1 MRPFCLLVSLLL
13 AVPLPAKEI
22 KVAVMPKLVGID
34 YFRAC
39 EKGVREAAAELG
51 VTLEYDGPDSPDVS
65 RQTALIE
72 TWIARRFDVIAVAA
86 VDPDAIAPALR
97 KARQRGI
104 KVVTWDADSA
114 EDSRDFFVNQ
124 ADNDA
129 VAKTLMDTMAKGIGT
144 DGKYLIL
151 TGPLT
156 AHNQNMWMAAM
167 EKYRQATYP
176 DLKNLSE
183 VPKATAEDQALATQV
198 TMDSLK
204 SYPDLQGIFAL
215 TSVALPGAA
224 EGLRKAQASGR
235 IFLTGLSTPN
245 SMRPYIK
252 DGTVKQMVLWNPVD
266 LGYLTVHAGVRL
278 VKEGISGA
286 EFEAGRLGQVKV
298 RGTEI
303 LLGDPKVFD
312 SANIDE
318 FNF

>member
-1 MRPFCLLVSLLL
+1 MRLVCLLASLLL
-13 AVPLPAKEI
+13 ALPLPAKEI

-39 EKGVREAAAELG
+39 EKGVREAAEELG
-51 VTLEYDGPDSPDVS
+51 VSLEYDGPDSPDVS

-114 EDSRDFFVNQ
+114 EESRDFFVNQ

-129 VAKTLMDTMAKGIGT
+129 VAKTLIDIMAKGIGT

-176 DLKNLSE
+176 NLKNLSE

-224 EGLRKAQASGR
+224 EGLRKAQASGKV
-235 IFLTGLSTPN
+235 FLTGLSTW
-245 SMRPYIK
+245 Y
-252 DGTVKQMVLWNPVD
+252 V
-266 LGYLTVHAGVRL
+266 
-278 VKEGISGA
+278 
-286 EFEAGRLGQVKV
+286 
-298 RGTEI
+298 
-303 LLGDPKVFD
+303 
-312 SANIDE
+312 
-318 FNF
+318 